1 MPYKG
6 RWLLL
11 NPNAKEEICL
21 MDGRRLLKE
30 MKKTFLFHAIA
41 AHFSNGLIPVA
52 VLYLLLTLSTG
63 NTYFEHTIEHLI
75 VIVLMAIPVSFVS
88 GIHDWKKK
96 YRGAK
101 APIFMN
107 KIRLSCLLFLL
118 CASAAGMRLTTPD
131 VMNRDG
137 IEHWIYLVLLFSM
150 LPVVTLLGHYGG
162 KLSAQSRQSTKP
174 A

>member
-1 MPYKG
+1 MDG
-6 RWLLL
+6 SRLL
-11 NPNAKEEICL
+11 N
-21 MDGRRLLKE
+21 E

-63 NTYFEHTIEHLI
+63 NVYFEHTIEHLI
-75 VIVLMAIPVSFVS
+75 VIVLLAIPVSFFS

-96 YRGAK
+96 YRAAR

-107 KIRLSCLLFLL
+107 KIKLSGLLFFLCATAAGIRLSI
-118 CASAAGMRLTTPD
+118 PD
-131 VMNRDG
+131 VMSRDG
-137 IEHWIYLVLLFSM
+137 IEHWIYLALLFSM

-162 KLSAQSRQSTKP
+162 KLSAQSRQSAKQ

>member
-1 MPYKG
+1 
-6 RWLLL
+6 
-11 NPNAKEEICL
+11 
-21 MDGRRLLKE
+21 MDGSRLLKE

-63 NTYFEHTIEHLI
+63 NVYFEHTIEHLI
-75 VIVLMAIPVSFVS
+75 VIVLLAIPVSFFS

-96 YRGAK
+96 YRAAR

-107 KIRLSCLLFLL
+107 KIKLSGLLFFLCATAAGIRLSI
-118 CASAAGMRLTTPD
+118 PD
-131 VMNRDG
+131 VMSRDG
-137 IEHWIYLVLLFSM
+137 IDHWIYRALLFSM

-162 KLSAQSRQSTKP
+162 KLSAQSRQSAKQ

>member
-1 MPYKG
+1 MDG
-6 RWLLL
+6 SRLL
-11 NPNAKEEICL
+11 N
-21 MDGRRLLKE
+21 E

-63 NTYFEHTIEHLI
+63 NVYFEHTIEHLI
-75 VIVLMAIPVSFVS
+75 VIVLLAIPVSFFS

-96 YRGAK
+96 YRAAR

-107 KIRLSCLLFLL
+107 KIKLSGLLFFLCATAAGIRLSI
-118 CASAAGMRLTTPD
+118 PD
-131 VMNRDG
+131 VMSRDG
-137 IEHWIYLVLLFSM
+137 IEHWIYLALLFSM

-162 KLSAQSRQSTKP
+162 KLSAQSRQTAKQ

>member
-1 MPYKG
+1 
-6 RWLLL
+6 
-11 NPNAKEEICL
+11 
-21 MDGRRLLKE
+21 MDGSRLLKE

-63 NTYFEHTIEHLI
+63 NVYFEHTIEHLI
-75 VIVLMAIPVSFVS
+75 VIVLLAIPVSFFS

-96 YRGAK
+96 YRAAR

-107 KIRLSCLLFLL
+107 KIKLSGLLFFLCATAAGIRLSI
-118 CASAAGMRLTTPD
+118 PD
-131 VMNRDG
+131 VMGRDG
-137 IEHWIYLVLLFSM
+137 IEHWIYLALLFSM

-162 KLSAQSRQSTKP
+162 KLSAQSRQSAKQ